1 MGRYGFPRD
10 NRLLSKVVVGLFV
23 GYAVVSIIDG
33 VLMALEI
40 PYLKTEK
47 GIEEWETGEWN
58 TLDFLMMGNA
68 IVALVVFVGLVV
80 AFCFWMNR
88 SCKNAWLLAP
98 ERMSMTPGWSV
109 GYYFIPIVN
118 LWRPYQGMREVRD
131 ASCPAGALASTL
143 PAWWTLWIIVNLVEN
158 VSWRLA
164 MRAESIEDY
173 TLTSKID
180 LAILPVDLVLVVLII
195 GIVRRIT
202 SDQTARLQALPA
214 PDPMRMPPPQL

>member
-80 AFCFWMNR
+80 AFC
-88 SCKNAWLLAP
+88 
-98 ERMSMTPGWSV
+98 WSV
-109 GYYFIPIVN
+109 MMTMTLGRSV
-118 LWRPYQGMREVRD
+118 GMGC
-131 ASCPAGALASTL
+131 SL
-143 PAWWTLWIIVNLVEN
+143 
-158 VSWRLA
+158 
-164 MRAESIEDY
+164 
-173 TLTSKID
+173 
-180 LAILPVDLVLVVLII
+180 
-195 GIVRRIT
+195 
-202 SDQTARLQALPA
+202 
-214 PDPMRMPPPQL
+214 